1 MDGMVFALI
10 ALIVAGLASV
20 LGIWMERDPTRP
32 PRWAIGLSVLIIM
45 ATVVSIFQSV
55 EDAKGAAKMEDDMAR
70 MLQTLDKLSSESPEL
85 TAYLS
90 KEMEA
95 QSRSNPDVI
104 NKVAA
109 RVVAEG
115 GNANEMLARHL
126 PAGELK
132 PVAGEKSAAPA
143 GVSKAEA
150 EKLKA
155 NLAQA
160 KEKAAAAEAAQKELQ
175 ATLEKNAEAEKAAA
189 EKLKEMEEQI
199 EKLKKQLK
207 SGGAGGATRWGKG

>member
-70 MLQTLDKLSSESPEL
+70 MLQTLDKLSSDSPEL
-85 TAYLS
+85 TAYLN

-115 GNANEMLARHL
+115 GNANEMLSRHL

-132 PVAGEKSAAPA
+132 PVAGEKLPAPA

-150 EKLKA
+150 DKLKA

-160 KEKAAAAEAAQKELQ
+160 KEKAEAAEAAQKELE

-207 SGGAGGATRWGKG
+207 NGGAGGATRWGKG